1 MYTINS
7 YRNNLKISPFLWLLL
22 PYKQLW
28 WSNVRWEF
36 VLLSIF
42 YLFIVSLTDQDD
54 EAEEGLKIKLLGT
67 GWLFRS
73 QFKGFIIQVQSI
85 QEVYNTER
93 KCFSRKKTYEY
104 MTILLFISSI
114 VQSFNHN
121 KHYIEYIKT
130 IDKTYTY
137 MFFSYGYNYSVRQSD
152 ENNFW
157 GNIVLDSF
165 NKTSRDEENF
175 FYQI

>member
-1 MYTINS
+1 
-7 YRNNLKISPFLWLLL
+7 
-22 PYKQLW
+22 
-28 WSNVRWEF
+28 
-36 VLLSIF
+36 
-42 YLFIVSLTDQDD
+42 
-54 EAEEGLKIKLLGT
+54 
-67 GWLFRS
+67 
-73 QFKGFIIQVQSI
+73 
-85 QEVYNTER
+85 
-93 KCFSRKKTYEY
+93 